1 MSSVRRSIATA
12 DDDIREILRAA
23 EAQTKDST
31 FDRRTFLKVVGL
43 ASGGFVLAF
52 YVGAPNIANANG
64 KSTFAPNA
72 FIRISPDG
80 TILIYSKGP
89 EIGQGI
95 KTAFPLIV
103 AEELDA
109 DWSHV
114 RVEQAPI
121 NPAVYGRQSAG
132 GSRSIPM
139 SWDQLRKAGA
149 SARAML
155 VSAAAKEW
163 NVAASECR
171 TANSIVYHD
180 ASNRQ
185 LTYAALSNKAAAVP
199 VPDESTLRLK
209 TREEYKLLGTFV
221 TGVDNHAIVTGQ
233 PLFGIDTVL
242 PNMRYAV
249 FEKCPAVGGKVRNAN
264 LDQIKKMPGVI
275 DAFVVE
281 GTGKVNEV
289 MPGVAIVAS
298 STWAAFS
305 AKRALKI
312 DWDESNASKDSW
324 SKAVAEARELGKRE
338 GNETLKRVGDFDR
351 AAADGKVVEAFYSYP
366 FVAHAPM
373 EPQNCTA
380 WFHDGGIE
388 LWAPTQTPDAGLNA
402 VANVLGIAQEKVT
415 VHQVRAGGGFGRR
428 LINDFMCEAAV
439 IAKQA
444 GVPIKLTWTREDDM
458 QHDFFRVGGFHS
470 LKGAIDKSGKL
481 AAWADHFITFTADGE
496 KPTSG
501 GDISPEEFPAQL
513 LPNVRLTQTKLPL
526 KIPTGPWRAPRSCA
540 IAFPIQSFIHE
551 CAVAAKRDHLEFLL
565 EIMGE
570 PRWLQEGNEYAL
582 NTARAAA
589 VIKLA
594 AEKAGWGKS
603 LPKGRGLGL
612 AFHFSHAGHFAQVA
626 EVSVD
631 TNKKLTVHKV
641 TVAGDIG
648 PIINMSGAENQVEGC
663 VIDGLS
669 TAMGLELG
677 IENGRIIET
686 NFDRYPLLRI
696 ANAPEVA
703 VHFIQSEY
711 PPTGVGEPAFP
722 PVAPAICN
730 AIYDAIGY
738 RVRTMPLVK
747 EGFTI

>member
-1 MSSVRRSIATA
+1 MSSVLRSIASA

-23 EAQTKDST
+23 EAQTKGST

-109 DWSHV
+109 DWAHV

-171 TANSIVYHD
+171 TASSVVYHD
-180 ASNRQ
+180 ASSRQ

-275 DAFVVE
+275 DAFVVD

-298 STWAAFS
+298 STWAALR
-305 AKRALKI
+305 AKRALEI
-312 DWDESNASKDSW
+312 DWDESDASKDSW
-324 SKAVAEARELGKRE
+324 SKAVAEARELGKKE
-338 GNETLKRVGDFDR
+338 GDETLKRVGDFDR
-351 AAADGKVVEAFYSYP
+351 AVADGKVVEAFYSYP

-388 LWAPTQTPDAGLNA
+388 LWAPTQTPDAGLIA
-402 VANVLGIAQEKVT
+402 VANVLGLAQEKVT

-439 IAKQA
+439 IAKRA

-470 LKGAIDKSGKL
+470 LKGGIDKSGKL
-481 AAWADHFITFTADGE
+481 VAWADHFITFTADGE

-540 IAFPIQSFIHE
+540 IAFP
-551 CAVAAKRDHLEFLL
+551 
-565 EIMGE
+565 
-570 PRWLQEGNEYAL
+570 
-582 NTARAAA
+582 
-589 VIKLA
+589 
-594 AEKAGWGKS
+594 
-603 LPKGRGLGL
+603 
-612 AFHFSHAGHFAQVA
+612 
-626 EVSVD
+626 
-631 TNKKLTVHKV
+631 
-641 TVAGDIG
+641 
-648 PIINMSGAENQVEGC
+648 
-663 VIDGLS
+663 
-669 TAMGLELG
+669 
-677 IENGRIIET
+677 
-686 NFDRYPLLRI
+686 
-696 ANAPEVA
+696 
-703 VHFIQSEY
+703 
-711 PPTGVGEPAFP
+711 
-722 PVAPAICN
+722 
-730 AIYDAIGY
+730 
-738 RVRTMPLVK
+738 
-747 EGFTI
+747 